1 MGLPLKENIMALT
14 QASSLST
21 DQAAY
26 DRLAYFALRS
36 ELLFDQ
42 AADVQPTNQS
52 MPGSSVIF
60 TIFADLAEATS
71 TLAETTDITPVAMS
85 DSQVTVTLA
94 EYGNTIN
101 TTAKLRGTSFLDVDA
116 AAANLIGY
124 NAGDSI
130 DKVVRDVLAGG
141 TNVAYGGG
149 GSTDPTGR
157 TSVAAEDII
166 EANDIRKQ
174 TAALRA
180 ANVATFNGYYMGY
193 IHPDVSYDL
202 RRETGN
208 ASWNAPHVN
217 VDTMNIYNGEIGTF
231 ESVRF
236 IETPRAKVFA
246 DASNGTASTGTIDV
260 YCTHIMGRQALAK
273 AYSQVDGNGMVP
285 KVVRGPVVDSLMRF
299 NPIGWYWLGGY
310 GRFREAS
317 LRRIESSSSIGAN
330 AA

>member
-1 MGLPLKENIMALT
+1 VAVT
-14 QASSLST
+14 QASSLSV

-36 ELLFDQ
+36 EMLFDQ
-42 AADVQPTNQS
+42 AADVQATNQA

-60 TIFADLAEATS
+60 TIFADLAAATS
-71 TLAETTDITPVAMS
+71 TLSETADLTPETMS

-94 EYGNTIN
+94 EYGNTVN

-116 AAANLIGY
+116 TAANLIGY
-124 NAGDSI
+124 NAGISI
-130 DKVVRDVLAGG
+130 DTVVQEVLSGG

-149 GSTDPTGR
+149 GSTDPSSRVTIQ
-157 TSVAAEDII
+157 AEDIL

-174 TAALRA
+174 TASLRG

-217 VDTMNIYNGEIGTF
+217 VDTQNIYNGEIGTF

-246 DASNGTASTGTIDV
+246 NASNGTSTTGAVDV

-273 AYSQVDGNGMVP
+273 AYSQIDGNGAFA

-310 GRFREAS
+310 GRFREAA
-317 LRRIESSSSIGAN
+317 LERIESSSSIAVN
-330 AA
+330 V

>member
-1 MGLPLKENIMALT
+1 VAYT
-14 QASSLST
+14 QASSVSV

-42 AADVQPTNQS
+42 AADVQATNQA

-60 TIFADLAEATS
+60 TIFSELAAATA
-71 TLAETTDITPVAMS
+71 TLTETSDVTPVAMA

-94 EYGNTIN
+94 EYGNTVN
-101 TTAKLRGTSFLDVDA
+101 TTAKLRGTAFLDVDA
-116 AAANLIGY
+116 TAANLIGY
-124 NAGDSI
+124 NAGLSI
-130 DKVVRDVLAGG
+130 DTVVQTILAAG
-141 TNVAYGGG
+141 TNVAYATGGA
-149 GSTDPTGR
+149 STPTAR
-157 TSVAAEDII
+157 VDMAVDDILT
-166 EANDIRKQ
+166 ANDIRKE
-174 TAALRA
+174 TAALRS

-202 RRETGN
+202 RKETGN

-217 VDTMNIYNGEIGTF
+217 IDTANIYNGEIGTF

-236 IETPRAKVFA
+236 IETPRAKVFTNA
-246 DASNGTASTGTIDV
+246 FNGAGAPGTGDA

-273 AYSQVDGNGMVP
+273 AYSAIDGNGVVP
-285 KVVRGPVVDSLMRF
+285 KVVRGPVVDSLLRF

-317 LRRIESSSSIGAN
+317 LRRVEGASSIGAN
-330 AA
+330 AS

>member
-1 MGLPLKENIMALT
+1 MAVT
-14 QASSLST
+14 QASSLSV

-42 AADVQPTNQS
+42 AADVQATNQA

-60 TIFADLAEATS
+60 TIFSEMAAATS
-71 TLAETTDITPVAMS
+71 PISETSDLTPVTMA

-94 EYGNTIN
+94 EYGNTVN

-116 AAANLIGY
+116 VAANLIGY
-124 NAGDSI
+124 NAGNSI
-130 DKVVRDVLAGG
+130 DQVVSAVLAGG
-141 TNVAYGGG
+141 TNVVYGGG
-149 GSTDPTGR
+149 GSSTPTS
-157 TSVAAEDII
+157 TVTIQAEDIV
-166 EANDIRKQ
+166 EANDVRQ
-174 TAALRA
+174 VTAALRG

-202 RRETGN
+202 RKETGN
-208 ASWNAPHVN
+208 ASWNAPHVQ
-217 VDTMNIYNGEIGTF
+217 VDTANIYNGEIGTF

-236 IETPRAKVFA
+236 IETPRAPLA
-246 DASNGTASTGTIDV
+246 ANASNGTATTGTIDV
-260 YCTHIMGRQALAK
+260 YGTMIMGRQALAK
-273 AYSQVDGNGMVP
+273 AYSMVDGNGVVP

-317 LRRIESSSSIGAN
+317 LRRIDSSSSIGSN

>member
-1 MGLPLKENIMALT
+1 MAYT
-14 QASSLST
+14 QQSSVST

-60 TIFADLAEATS
+60 TIFADLAAATS
-71 TLAETTDITPVAMS
+71 ALTETSDVTPVAMS

-116 AAANLIGY
+116 TAANLIGY

-130 DKVVRDVLAGG
+130 DQVVREVLAGG
-141 TNVAYGGG
+141 TNVIYGGG
-149 GSTDPTGR
+149 GSSDETSR
-157 TSVAAEDII
+157 TNIEAEDII
-166 EANDIRKQ
+166 EANDVRKV

-180 ANVATFNGYYMGY
+180 ANVATFNGYYMGF

-217 VDTMNIYNGEIGTF
+217 VDTAGIYNGEIGTF

-236 IETPRAKVFA
+236 IETPRAKVFTN
-246 DASNGTASTGTIDV
+246 ASDGAGSTGAIDV

-273 AYSQVDGNGMVP
+273 AYSQVDGNGAFP
-285 KVVRGPVVDSLMRF
+285 KVVRGPIVDSLMRF

-317 LRRIESSSSIGAN
+317 LRRIESSSSIGVN
-330 AA
+330 A

>member
-1 MGLPLKENIMALT
+1 M
-14 QASSLST
+14 
-21 DQAAY
+21 
-26 DRLAYFALRS
+26 AYFALRS

-42 AADVQPTNQS
+42 AADVQASNQT

-60 TIFADLAEATS
+60 TIFSELAVASTPLTETS
-71 TLAETTDITPVAMS
+71 DVDPVAMA
-85 DSQVTVTLA
+85 DSNVTVTLT

-101 TTAKLRGTSFLDVDA
+101 TTAKLRGTAFLDVDA

-124 NAGDSI
+124 NAGNSMDT
-130 DKVVRDVLAGG
+130 VVREVLAAG
-141 TNVAYGGG
+141 TNVVYGGG
-149 GSTDPTGR
+149 GSTNPSSRAT
-157 TSVAAEDII
+157 VQAEDII
-166 EANDIRKQ
+166 EANDVRRV
-174 TAALRA
+174 TAALRG
-180 ANVATFNGYYMGY
+180 ANVSPWSGYYIGF

-217 VDTMNIYNGEIGTF
+217 MDTANIYTGEIGTF

-236 IETPRAKVFA
+236 IETPRTKVRT
-246 DASNGTASTGTIDV
+246 DLGESSTVDV
-260 YCTHIMGRQALAK
+260 YDTYIMGRQALAK
-273 AYSQVDGNGMVP
+273 AYSFVDGNGPVP
-285 KVVRGPVVDSLMRF
+285 SVRRGPVVDSLMRF

-330 AA
+330 A

>member
-1 MGLPLKENIMALT
+1 MAIS

-21 DQAAY
+21 DQSAY

-36 ELLFDQ
+36 EMLFDQ
-42 AADVQPTNQS
+42 AADVQATNQS
-52 MPGSSVIF
+52 MPGSAVIF
-60 TIFADLAEATS
+60 TIFSELAAATS
-71 TLAETTDITPVAMS
+71 TLSETTDLTPATMG
-85 DSQVTVTLA
+85 DAQVTVTLA
-94 EYGNTIN
+94 EYGNTVS

-124 NAGDSI
+124 NAGDSM
-130 DKVVRDVLAGG
+130 DQVVRDVLAAG

-149 GSTDPTGR
+149 GASAPSSRVT
-157 TSVAAEDII
+157 VQAEDII
-166 EANDIRKQ
+166 TANDIRKQ
-174 TAALRA
+174 TAALRG

-217 VDTMNIYNGEIGTF
+217 VDTQGIYNGEIGTF

-236 IETPRAKVFA
+236 IETPRAKVFT
-246 DASNGTASTGTIDV
+246 DASNGTSTTGSIDV

-273 AYSQVDGNGMVP
+273 AYSQIDGNGVVP

-317 LRRIESSSSIGAN
+317 LRRIESSSSIGSN
-330 AA
+330 

>member
-1 MGLPLKENIMALT
+1 MAYT
-14 QASSLST
+14 QQSSVST

-60 TIFADLAEATS
+60 TIFAELSAATS
-71 TLAETTDITPVAMS
+71 TLSETVDVDPVAMS

-116 AAANLIGY
+116 TAANLIGY

-130 DKVVRDVLAGG
+130 DQVIREVLAGG
-141 TNVAYGGG
+141 TNVVYGGG
-149 GSTDPTGR
+149 GSSDPSSRVT
-157 TSVAAEDII
+157 VQAEDII
-166 EANDIRKQ
+166 EANDIRKV
-174 TAALRA
+174 TAQLRK

-208 ASWNAPHVN
+208 AAWNAPHVN
-217 VDTMNIYNGEIGTF
+217 VDTAGIYNGEIGTF

-236 IETPRAKVFA
+236 IETPRAKVFT
-246 DASNGTASTGTIDV
+246 DASNGPSTTGTIDV

-273 AYSQVDGNGMVP
+273 AYSQVDGNSAFP
-285 KVVRGPVVDSLMRF
+285 KVVRGPIVDSLMRF

-317 LRRIESSSSIGAN
+317 LRRIESSSSIGTN
-330 AA
+330 S

>member
-1 MGLPLKENIMALT
+1 MAYT
-14 QASSLST
+14 QQSSLGV

-26 DRLAYFALRS
+26 DRMAYFALRS

-42 AADVQPTNQS
+42 AADVQASNQT

-60 TIFADLAEATS
+60 TIFSELSVAT
-71 TLAETTDITPVAMS
+71 TPLTETSDVDAVAMA
-85 DSQVTVTLA
+85 DSNVTVTLT

-101 TTAKLRGTSFLDVDA
+101 TTAKLRGTAFLDVDA

-124 NAGDSI
+124 NAGNSLDVI
-130 DKVVRDVLAGG
+130 VREVLADG
-141 TNVAYGGG
+141 TNVIYGGG
-149 GSTDPTGR
+149 GATAPSSR
-157 TSVAAEDII
+157 TTVAAEDII
-166 EANDIRKQ
+166 AANDVRKV
-174 TAALRA
+174 TAALRG
-180 ANVATFNGYYMGY
+180 ANVSPWTGYYIGF

-217 VDTMNIYNGEIGTF
+217 MDTANIYTGEIGTF

-236 IETPRAKVFA
+236 IETPRTKVRA
-246 DASNGTASTGTIDV
+246 NASDGSGSTGNIDV
-260 YCTHIMGRQALAK
+260 YDTYIMGRQALAK
-273 AYSQVDGNGMVP
+273 AYSFVDGNGPVP
-285 KVVRGPVVDSLMRF
+285 SVRRGPVVDSLMRF

-310 GRFREAS
+310 GLFRTAS

-330 AA
+330 AS

>member
-1 MGLPLKENIMALT
+1 MAYT
-14 QASSLST
+14 QQSSVGV

-26 DRLAYFALRS
+26 DRMAYFALRS

-42 AADVQPTNQS
+42 AADVQASNQT

-60 TIFADLAEATS
+60 TIFSELAVATTALTES
-71 TLAETTDITPVAMS
+71 SDVDPVAMA
-85 DSQVTVTLA
+85 DSNVTVTLT

-101 TTAKLRGTSFLDVDA
+101 TTAKLRGTAFLDVDA

-124 NAGDSI
+124 NAGNSMDT
-130 DKVVRDVLAGG
+130 VVREVLAAG
-141 TNVAYGGG
+141 TNVVYGGG
-149 GSTDPTGR
+149 GSTNPSSRAT
-157 TSVAAEDII
+157 VQAEDII
-166 EANDIRKQ
+166 EANDVRRV
-174 TAALRA
+174 TAALRG
-180 ANVATFNGYYMGY
+180 ANVSPWSGYYIGF

-217 VDTMNIYNGEIGTF
+217 MDTANIYTGEIGTF

-236 IETPRAKVFA
+236 IETPRTKVRT
-246 DASNGTASTGTIDV
+246 DLGESSTVDV
-260 YCTHIMGRQALAK
+260 YDTYIMGRQALAK
-273 AYSQVDGNGMVP
+273 AYSFVDGNGPVP
-285 KVVRGPVVDSLMRF
+285 SVRRGPVVDSLMRF

-330 AA
+330 A

>member
-1 MGLPLKENIMALT
+1 MAIT
-14 QASSLST
+14 QASSLSV
-21 DQAAY
+21 DQSAY

-36 ELLFDQ
+36 EMLFDQ
-42 AADVQPTNQS
+42 AADVQATNQA
-52 MPGSSVIF
+52 MPGAAVIF
-60 TIFADLAEATS
+60 TIFSELAAATS
-71 TLAETTDITPVAMS
+71 TLSETADLTPATMA

-94 EYGNTIN
+94 EYGNTVA
-101 TTAKLRGTSFLDVDA
+101 TTAKLRGTAFLDVDA

-124 NAGDSI
+124 NAGDSM
-130 DKVVRDVLAGG
+130 DQVVREVLAAG

-149 GSTDPTGR
+149 GSTDPSSRVT
-157 TSVAAEDII
+157 VQAEDII

-208 ASWNAPHVN
+208 ASWNAPHIN
-217 VDTMNIYNGEIGTF
+217 VDTENIYNGEIGTF

-236 IETPRAKVFA
+236 IETPRAKVFT
-246 DASNGTASTGTIDV
+246 DASNGTSTTGSIDV

-273 AYSQVDGNGMVP
+273 AYSQIDGNGVVP

-317 LRRIESSSSIGAN
+317 LRRVESSSSIGAN
-330 AA
+330 

>member
-1 MGLPLKENIMALT
+1 
-14 QASSLST
+14 
-21 DQAAY
+21 
-26 DRLAYFALRS
+26 
-36 ELLFDQ
+36 
-42 AADVQPTNQS
+42 

-60 TIFADLAEATS
+60 TIFADLAAATS
-71 TLAETTDITPVAMS
+71 TLSETADLTPETMS

-94 EYGNTIN
+94 EYGNTVN

-116 AAANLIGY
+116 TAANLIGY
-124 NAGDSI
+124 NAGISI
-130 DKVVRDVLAGG
+130 DTVVQEVLSGG

-149 GSTDPTGR
+149 GSSDPSSRVTIQ
-157 TSVAAEDII
+157 AEDIL

-174 TAALRA
+174 TAALRG

-217 VDTMNIYNGEIGTF
+217 VDTANIYNGEIGTF

-246 DASNGTASTGTIDV
+246 NASNGTSTTGAVDV

-273 AYSQVDGNGMVP
+273 AYSQIDGNGAYA

-310 GRFREAS
+310 GRFREAA
-317 LRRIESSSSIGAN
+317 LERIESSSSIAVN
-330 AA
+330 V